1 MATRSKSTRTV
12 TKKTQAALEEVIQ
25 SAGRSGDAGAMQPA
39 KGKLGVMIVGMGAV
53 ATTFVAGVEAIR
65 KGLSAPIGSLT
76 QMGTIRL
83 GKRTDKRAPK
93 IKDFVPLAELDD
105 LVFTGWDIFEDDMYT
120 AASKAGVLDQNLL
133 NKIKPFLS
141 KIKPQ
146 KAVFDQNY
154 VKRLDGPNVKKGK
167 NKMDLAEQLREDI
180 RNFKKK
186 SGASRLVTI
195 WCGSTEIF
203 LKPGKVHQTLE
214 SFEKGLRENDKNI
227 APSMIYAYASLME
240 GVPFAN
246 GAPNLTVDL
255 PVMHFLS
262 KKNNAP
268 ICGKDFKTGQTL
280 MKTILAPGFKARLL
294 GVKGWYS
301 TNILGNRD
309 GEVLDDPG
317 SFKTKEESKL
327 SVLEHILQPDLYPE
341 LYGDIFHKVTINY
354 YPPRG
359 DNKEG
364 WDNID
369 IFGWLGYPMQIKV
382 DFLCRD
388 SILAAPIVLDLILF
402 LDLAKRCSELQ
413 GLGVQEWLSFYLKS
427 PMTAPGLYPEHD
439 LFIQLM
445 KLKNTLRHLRG
456 EELITHLGLEY
467 YD

>member
-1 MATRSKSTRTV
+1 MATQRKSAKIEPKQGDGSEIRT
-12 TKKTQAALEEVIQ
+12 
-25 SAGRSGDAGAMQPA
+25 P
-39 KGKLGVMIVGMGAV
+39 KGKLGVMIPGMGAV
-53 ATTFVAGVEAIR
+53 ATTFVAGVEAVR
-65 KGLSAPIGSLT
+65 KGIAKPIGSLT

-83 GKRTDKRAPK
+83 GKRTDARSPK
-93 IKDFVPLAELDD
+93 IKEFVPLAGLDD

-120 AASKAGVLDQNLL
+120 AASKAGVLEKELLDQV
-133 NKIKPFLS
+133 KPFLGS
-141 KIKPQ
+141 IKPR
-146 KAVFDQNY
+146 KAVFDHNY
-154 VKRLDGPNVKKGK
+154 VRNLDGPNVKKGK
-167 NKMDLAEQLREDI
+167 NKMDLAEQVRADI
-180 RNFKKK
+180 QAFKKS
-186 SGASRLVTI
+186 SGATRLITI
-195 WCGSTEIF
+195 WCGSTETYIE
-203 LKPGKVHQTLE
+203 PSAAHQ
-214 SFEKGLRENDKNI
+214 SVKAFEKALTQNDPNI
-227 APSMIYAYASLME
+227 APSMIYAYASLSE

-246 GAPNLTVDL
+246 GAPNLTVDI
-255 PVMHFLS
+255 PAMRELS
-262 KKNNAP
+262 RQNEAP

-294 GVKGWYS
+294 GLAGWFS

-327 SVLEHILQPDLYPE
+327 SVLEHILQPELYPDLYAN
-341 LYGDIFHKVTINY
+341 FTHKVRINY

-388 SILAAPIVLDLILF
+388 SILAAPIVLDLVLF
-402 LDLAKRCSELQ
+402 MDLAQRSIELR
-413 GLGVQEWLSFYLKS
+413 GLGIQEWLSFYFKS
-427 PMTAPGLYPEHD
+427 PMSAPGLYPEHD

-445 KLKNTLRHLRG
+445 KLKNTLRHLQG

>member
-1 MATRSKSTRTV
+1 MA
-12 TKKTQAALEEVIQ
+12 
-25 SAGRSGDAGAMQPA
+25 PA
-39 KGKLGVMIVGMGAV
+39 KGKLGVMLPGMGAV

-65 KGLSAPIGSLT
+65 KGLAKPIGSLT

-83 GKRTDKRAPK
+83 GKRTDGRSPK
-93 IKDFVPLAELDD
+93 LKEFVPLAGLDD
-105 LVFTGWDIFEDDMYT
+105 LVFTGWDIFEDDMYS
-120 AASKAGVLDQNLL
+120 AATKAGVLERELL
-133 NKIKPFLS
+133 DKIKPLLS
-141 KIKPQ
+141 SVKPR
-146 KAVFDQNY
+146 KAVFDHNY
-154 VKRLDGPNVKKGK
+154 VKNIDGPNVKKGK
-167 NKMDLAEQLREDI
+167 NKMDLAEQVRDDI
-180 RNFKKK
+180 RDFKKT
-186 SGASRLVTI
+186 SGASRLITA
-195 WCGSTEIF
+195 WCGSTESYIEPTAAHQS
-203 LKPGKVHQTLE
+203 LKA
-214 SFEKGLRENDKNI
+214 FEKAMTQNDENI

-240 GVPFAN
+240 SVPFAN
-246 GAPNLTVDL
+246 GAPNLTVDI
-255 PVMHFLS
+255 PVMHELARQ
-262 KKNNAP
+262 NEAP

-280 MKTILAPGFKARLL
+280 IKTILAPGFKARMIGLN
-294 GVKGWYS
+294 GWFS

-309 GEVLDDPG
+309 GEVLEDPG

-327 SVLEHILQPDLYPE
+327 SVLEHILQPELYPDLY
-341 LYGDIFHKVTINY
+341 GKFTHKVRINY

-388 SILAAPIVLDLILF
+388 SILAAPIVLDLVLF
-402 LDLAKRCSELQ
+402 LDLAKRSAQLR
-413 GLGVQEWLSFYLKS
+413 GIGIQEWLSFYFKS

-445 KLKNTLRHLRG
+445 KLKNTLRHLKG

>member
-1 MATRSKSTRTV
+1 MV
-12 TKKTQAALEEVIQ
+12 PGL
-25 SAGRSGDAGAMQPA
+25 
-39 KGKLGVMIVGMGAV
+39 GAV
-53 ATTFVAGVEAIR
+53 ATTFMAGVEAVR
-65 KGLSAPIGSLT
+65 KGIAEPIGSLT

-83 GKRTDKRAPK
+83 GKRTEGRSPK
-93 IKDFVPLAELDD
+93 IKDFVPLANLKDI
-105 LVFTGWDIFEDDMYT
+105 VFTGWDIFEDDAYESAMH
-120 AASKAGVLDQNLL
+120 AGVLEKDLL
-133 NKIKPFLS
+133 NQIKPFLKS
-141 KIKPQ
+141 IKPRQ
-146 KAVFDQNY
+146 AVFSRDY
-154 VKRLDGPNVKKGK
+154 VKKLDGTHVKKGK
-167 NKMDLAEQLREDI
+167 NKRDLAEQLRADI
-180 RNFKKK
+180 RDFKKK
-186 SGASRLVTI
+186 SKADRLVMI

-203 LKPGKVHQTLE
+203 LKQGAVHE
-214 SFEKGLRENDKNI
+214 SVAAFERGLLKNDANI
-227 APSMIYAYASLME
+227 APSMIYAYAALTE

-255 PVMHFLS
+255 PVMLDLS
-262 KKNNAP
+262 RKNQAP
-268 ICGKDFKTGQTL
+268 IAGKDFKTGQTL
-280 MKTILAPGFKARLL
+280 IKTILAPGFKARML
-294 GVKGWYS
+294 GLNGWFS

-309 GEVLDDPG
+309 GEVLEDPG

-327 SVLEHILQPDLYPE
+327 SVLEHILQPELYPQ
-341 LYGDIFHKVTINY
+341 LYKDFYHKVRINY

-388 SILAAPIVLDLILF
+388 SILAAPIVLDLVLF
-402 LDLAKRCSELQ
+402 LDLAKRSNELR
-413 GLGVQEWLSFYLKS
+413 GLGIQEWLSFYLKS
-427 PMTAPGLYPEHD
+427 PMTVPGLYPEHD